1 MPDEKALREQA
12 RAAVRD
18 GKLPSRR
25 PDRVWGGPGI
35 GATCAVCALPVSKEE
50 NEIEI
55 EFAYN
60 GDHQGLDKFHVHIR
74 CFAASEFERQR
85 ANDRE

>member
-1 MPDEKALREQA
+1 M
-12 RAAVRD
+12 RD

-50 NEIEI
+50 NEIE
-55 EFAYN
+55 FAYN
-60 GDHQGLDKFHVHIR
+60 GDHQGLDKLHVHIR